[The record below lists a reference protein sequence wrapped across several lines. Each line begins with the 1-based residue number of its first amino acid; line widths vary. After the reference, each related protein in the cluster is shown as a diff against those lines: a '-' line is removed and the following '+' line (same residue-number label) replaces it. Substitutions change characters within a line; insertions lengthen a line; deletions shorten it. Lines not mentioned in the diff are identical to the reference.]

1 MPISIKFTIQPSIRQ
16 VIYYRN
22 IVYIDIHNFIIE
34 FRSSICDRNVT
45 TINLNE
51 SLIIY
56 LLDKYAPLKI
66 KFVRKEIADLFNEST
81 LSSKKILRSKEKLYR
96 KTRNQNTLIDLI
108 NARRN
113 FRESIIKAIKFV
125 YLNKIKE
132 CNGEY

>member
-1 MPISIKFTIQPSIRQ
+1 MLKCYRLLTYFVMPISIKFTIQLSIRQ

-51 SLIIY
+51 SLIY

-81 LSSKKILRSKEKLYR
+81 LSSKKMLRRKDTNYR
-96 KTRNQNTLIDLI
+96 PYFLTD
-108 NARRN
+108 
-113 FRESIIKAIKFV
+113 FAI
-125 YLNKIKE
+125 
-132 CNGEY
+132 